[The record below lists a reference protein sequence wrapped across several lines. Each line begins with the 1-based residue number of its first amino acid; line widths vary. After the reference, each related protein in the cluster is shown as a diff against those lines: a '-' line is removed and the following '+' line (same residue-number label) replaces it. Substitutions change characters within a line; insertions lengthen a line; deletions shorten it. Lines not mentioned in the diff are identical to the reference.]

1 MVIIVLYRWRLVVHG
16 AVDGFSRIPVYLHC
30 SGNNR
35 ANTVLSLFL
44 KAVSVY
50 GLPSRVC
57 CDKGGEN
64 VDVASYLLSHPLRGP
79 GRGTVI
85 VGRSVHNQCI
95 ERLWRD
101 VHDSVGGESQLEG
114 PLNELQEPFED
125 SLGEETQLE
134 GPLNELQEPF
144 EESVGEETQ
153 LEGSRNELQE
163 PFEDSVGEETQLEGP
178 LNELQEPFEDSVGEE
193 TQLDGPLNELQEPFE
208 DSVGET
214 ELEGPLNELPEPF
227 EDSVGGKGGVIP
239 SEEVIRQVERESVR
253 VDGSEAAGG
262 GTILSCELSS
272 KSVNV
277 LVTIFIFWLYTCI

>member
-85 VGRSVHNQCI
+85 AGRSVHNQRI

-101 VHDSVGGESQLEG
+101 VHQGVLFVFKNIFHYLESINLLDPDSDFDIFCLHYVFIPRINLSLMHWKNAWVKHPIRSENNLSPEQLWFFG
-114 PLNELQEPFED
+114 LQ
-125 SLGEETQLE
+125 S
-134 GPLNELQEPF
+134 
-144 EESVGEETQ
+144 
-153 LEGSRNELQE
+153 
-163 PFEDSVGEETQLEGP
+163 
-178 LNELQEPFEDSVGEE
+178 
-193 TQLDGPLNELQEPFE
+193 
-208 DSVGET
+208 
-214 ELEGPLNELPEPF
+214 
-227 EDSVGGKGGVIP
+227 IA
-239 SEEVIRQVERESVR
+239 
-253 VDGSEAAGG
+253 GSEARIAQEVFHDV
-262 GTILSCELSS
+262 SDV
-272 KSVNV
+272 SVTNDSFFLL
-277 LVTIFIFWLYTCI
+277 LVFSDSGFWNRLGRSYCKC